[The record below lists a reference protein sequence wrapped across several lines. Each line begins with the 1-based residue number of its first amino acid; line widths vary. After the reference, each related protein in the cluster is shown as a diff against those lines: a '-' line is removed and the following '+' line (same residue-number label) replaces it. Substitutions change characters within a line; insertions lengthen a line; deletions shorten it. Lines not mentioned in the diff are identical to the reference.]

1 MREHVGKRLLRTLCF
16 PPGAVR
22 RIRFGSLRGLVF
34 RVSDVTGMSPW
45 YSGTERAHQRA
56 MAALVR
62 PGDVAVDVGANWGV
76 HTLLLSRLVGPRG
89 RVLSLEPLPRAFEA
103 LRWHLDANGCRN
115 VTPMPVALGDFDGT
129 ARFVPG
135 ASHSQGV
142 LAAARPGAG
151 GDPADGF
158 PVTLRT
164 LDSLVQELGLRA
176 VRLVKIDVEGAE
188 SMVLRGAARTLER
201 FRPHLIVDLHTPEQD
216 VLVAGL
222 LTARGYT
229 LSRLEGPPIL
239 RTDAGWPDP
248 TGVWGSLLASPAETA
263 A

>member
-22 RIRFGSLRGLVF
+22 RIRLGPLRGLVF
-34 RVSDVTGMSPW
+34 RVGDVTGMSPW
-45 YSGTERAHQRA
+45 YSGTERAHQRT

-62 PGDVAVDVGANWGV
+62 PGDVAVDVGANWGL
-76 HTLLLSRLVGPRG
+76 HTLLLSRLVGARG
-89 RVLSLEPLPRAFEA
+89 LVLALEPLPRAFDA

-115 VTPMPVALGDFDGT
+115 VMPIPAALGDSDGT

-135 ASHSQGV
+135 ISHSQGV
-142 LAAARPGAG
+142 LAAARSGAA
-151 GDPADGF
+151 DEAADGF

-164 LDSLVQELGLRA
+164 LDSLVQKLGVRA

-188 SMVLRGAARTLER
+188 SMVIRGAARTLER

-216 VLVAGL
+216 VLVAAL

-229 LSRLEGPPIL
+229 LSRLGGPPIR

-248 TGVWGSLLASPAETA
+248 TGVWGSLLALPPAA
-263 A
+263 AA